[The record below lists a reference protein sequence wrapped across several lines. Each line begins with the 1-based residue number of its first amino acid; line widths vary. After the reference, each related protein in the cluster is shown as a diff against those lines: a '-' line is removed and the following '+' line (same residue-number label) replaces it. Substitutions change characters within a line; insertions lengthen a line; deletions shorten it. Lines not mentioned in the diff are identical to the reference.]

1 MQRECKTRSKKIQKQ
16 KTFPVRSEL
25 WKVALV
31 APCFPWTC
39 LDISAKVPTWQD
51 RCEKR
56 RSHLDSD
63 FLVSSLFCIRNLIAV
78 TPLQFLDPT
87 HRLRQKTL
95 PCHEQWSST
104 HSDVWYNIKSRLKM
118 WERQKGCKQAIGRD
132 PPRHLLLRFSKP
144 GNPKLLSSVLLER
157 LP

>member
-16 KTFPVRSEL
+16 KTFSVRSEL
-25 WKVALV
+25 GKSHWLLLASLGPVWT
-31 APCFPWTC
+31 FP
-39 LDISAKVPTWQD
+39 AKVPTWQD

-63 FLVSSLFCIRNLIAV
+63 FLVSSLFCRRNLIAV
-78 TPLQFLDPT
+78 TPLTFLDPT
-87 HRLRQKTL
+87 HRLRKKTL
-95 PCHEQWSST
+95 PCHEKWSST
-104 HSDVWYNIKSRLKM
+104 HSAVWYNIKSRLKM